1 MDFKSKIHNKVLQY
15 IESSTDEAIEQF
27 YYKINDII
35 QENTRDDEHFNIDI
49 ISNFFNK
56 YSYYYN
62 NTTNMYIEYITE
74 FKVITENEMIHT
86 VLNYLTNY
94 HANYELQSNLKQQ
107 LKTKIIKKI
116 KEKSIYNNI
125 PESSTIQDM
134 INFLHPNFFNN
145 RNYAKYFMIT
155 LGDII
160 MKKTELFYFIPLH
173 MKPFIKN
180 LNKHVSMYFHTM
192 NLCNHYKFQYYD
204 HEPDK
209 SRIIC
214 FNTINLDHFTIPE
227 LFYNNLICISLHYSN
242 RYKSGDD
249 FLNDPCCHNFKNNI
263 LWIKNTSKTHIIQ
276 TFIKEYTT
284 QKDGTKIN
292 EKDMLFIWKDYLKNN
307 NIMNIFQKNSEFHE
321 YISKEISLYDGNYLN
336 VTSMFLPHVNDFKDF
351 WSKYMYNDDSEYSF
365 EMNEIFQLFIEKN
378 KDKLIDEQM
387 INDIIKYYY
396 PYVIVNNKVIKIG
409 CTLWNKK
416 KEIDSFLSNKT
427 IIDVHE
433 LYHLY
438 CIEFKNNKKVSK
450 NYFLEYY
457 SSL

>member
-1 MDFKSKIHNKVLQY
+1 MDYKLKIQEKITGFLD
-15 IESSTDEAIEQF
+15 SSNDKAIEEF
-27 YYKINDII
+27 YYILNDII
-35 QENTRDDEHFNIDI
+35 QDNRETDQYIKVIIDD
-49 ISNFFNK
+49 FFLHYN
-56 YSYYYN
+56 YYYI
-62 NTTNMYIEYITE
+62 NTTDLYVEYTDK
-74 FKVITENEMIHT
+74 FKVITENNMIHI
-86 VLNYLTNY
+86 VLLYIKNY
-94 HANYELQSNLKQQ
+94 HTNNEINSILKKQI
-107 LKTKIIKKI
+107 KTKIIKKI
-116 KEKSIYNNI
+116 KLRNIYQNI
-125 PESSTIQDM
+125 PESESIQNILD
-134 INFLHPNFFNN
+134 FLHPNFFNN
-145 RNYAKYFMIT
+145 RNCAKYFMIT

-160 MKKTELFYFIPLH
+160 MKKTDLFYFIPIH
-173 MKPFIKN
+173 IKPFIKTI
-180 LNKHVSMYFHTM
+180 NKYVSMYFHTI

-204 HEPDK
+204 HETDK

-214 FNTINLDHFTIPE
+214 FNTINLEHFTIPE

-242 RYKSGDD
+242 RYRSGDD

-284 QKDGTKIN
+284 PKDGNKIN
-292 EKDMLFIWKDYLKNN
+292 EKDMIFIWKDYLKNN

-321 YISKEISLYDGNYLN
+321 YISKEVTLYEGNYSN
-336 VTSMFLPHVNDFKDF
+336 ITSMFLPYVNDFKDF
-351 WSKYMYNDDSEYSF
+351 WSKYMYNDDTEYTF
-365 EMNEIFQLFIEKN
+365 EINEIFQLFIEKY
-378 KDKLIDEQM
+378 KDKPIDEQM

-438 CIEFKNNKKVSK
+438 CSEFKNNKKVSK

-457 SSL
+457 ASL